1 MDTNIQSAEPVI
13 IIGLNMDQED
23 YEYSMEELAAL
34 AEANQMEV
42 IDRLDQ
48 ALDRPN
54 PATYFGS
61 GKVEEL
67 RHLAEAEEVATV
79 IANDELTPSQ
89 LQNLADQTGVRI
101 LDRTAL
107 ILEIFAKRAQSRE
120 AKIQVEIAQLQYQ
133 LPRLQTAANQRLD
146 QQTGG
151 GSGFTNRGAGETKL
165 EMNRRTINHKIS
177 HLRAELKEIA
187 KSEDVKRAKREKS
200 DTPTAALVGYTLS
213 LIHISEPTRPY

>member
-67 RHLAEAEEVATV
+67 RHLAEAEEVA
-79 IANDELTPSQ
+79 ASD
-89 LQNLADQTGVRI
+89 RI
-101 LDRTAL
+101 YLNRLSDYCYLLMR
-107 ILEIFAKRAQSRE
+107 LE
-120 AKIQVEIAQLQYQ
+120 
-133 LPRLQTAANQRLD
+133 
-146 QQTGG
+146 
-151 GSGFTNRGAGETKL
+151 
-165 EMNRRTINHKIS
+165 
-177 HLRAELKEIA
+177 
-187 KSEDVKRAKREKS
+187 EDIYE
-200 DTPTAALVGYTLS
+200 DD
-213 LIHISEPTRPY
+213 